1 MLEILVIGVWWF
13 EVPIHGSVP
22 LLLGLSSLFLLT
34 SLGFGILISTVS
46 KTQQEAMMLTYF
58 IMLPSIF
65 LSGYL
70 FPIDAMP
77 LLLQYASKIIPLTY
91 ILIIVR
97 AIILKGV
104 GFEVLV
110 PEVTA
115 LAVFGVVVLILAASR
130 FRKRLE

>member
-1 MLEILVIGVWWF
+1 M
-13 EVPIHGSVP
+13 PC
-22 LLLGLSSLFLLT
+22 
-34 SLGFGILISTVS
+34 
-46 KTQQEAMMLTYF
+46 
-58 IMLPSIF
+58 
-65 LSGYL
+65 
-70 FPIDAMP
+70 P